1 MIGVPN
7 KTDTWTSDV
16 RREVRMLVLSRKP
29 LQSIMVGSEI
39 KITVVKIERN
49 QVRIGIEA
57 PQGITI
63 LREELVEFSDQ
74 DEDRL
79 DRGVPEVE
87 IVSV

>member
-1 MIGVPN
+1 
-7 KTDTWTSDV
+7 
-16 RREVRMLVLSRKP
+16 MLVLSRKP

-63 LREELVEFSDQ
+63 LREELLEFSD
-74 DEDRL
+74 EDSDRIE
-79 DRGVPEVE
+79 RGVPEVE